1 TPLCKS
7 ITSKQQTPSFRLM
20 EFKYRAV
27 DERPPKDFP
36 SPSSTFNPLPPQGF
50 LPHPVNLELGKVQL
64 REAIIASDIARRRAL
79 EAQSPFSLF
88 PPSLPLSPILLPSPL
103 TQVLDN
109 EVKNTTEKKKLIIL
123 EKPDPNRVVGVKRKT
138 PPLEGTGELPLPSIS
153 SKGKQQDEWSCAIC
167 RVSTTSEKGFTEHLQ
182 GKKHKA
188 NEARLRAN
196 ILEKSSNTS
205 TKTITVQKKLG
216 LSNQN
221 EKDELLS
228 KGEKAEE
235 RFTEKKYADSFKKE
249 QTDEAEMTPELG
261 KKKKFKFWCDICLVG
276 MHSEVVMETHKKGK
290 KHIAGLLKLDKI

>member
-1 TPLCKS
+1 MLLFLTDSVTCKMLAKAES
-7 ITSKQQTPSFRLM
+7 REIDHCLIDYHHNFLVT
-20 EFKYRAV
+20 Y
-27 DERPPKDFP
+27 
-36 SPSSTFNPLPPQGF
+36 SS
-50 LPHPVNLELGKVQL
+50 
-64 REAIIASDIARRRAL
+64 
-79 EAQSPFSLF
+79 
-88 PPSLPLSPILLPSPL
+88 LSV
-103 TQVLDN
+103 VLQ
-109 EVKNTTEKKKLIIL
+109 

-153 SKGKQQDEWSCAIC
+153 SKGKQHDEWSCAIC
-167 RVSTTSEKGFTEHLQ
+167 RVCTTSEKGFTEHLQ

-276 MHSEVVMETHKKGK
+276 VHSEVVMETHKKGK